1 MGKCTSEG
9 AFYREEEKYT
19 ILSFFSRPGRQG
31 PVGPKGVFDP
41 NLAEKG
47 KKGSIGKQGEIGIN
61 SFVCY
66 SKYLKL

>member
-1 MGKCTSEG
+1 MLFT
-9 AFYREEEKYT
+9 EKKKNYT
-19 ILSFFSRPGRQG
+19 ILPFFSRPGRQG

-61 SFVCY
+61 SIIVCY
-66 SKYLKL
+66 CKNWKL